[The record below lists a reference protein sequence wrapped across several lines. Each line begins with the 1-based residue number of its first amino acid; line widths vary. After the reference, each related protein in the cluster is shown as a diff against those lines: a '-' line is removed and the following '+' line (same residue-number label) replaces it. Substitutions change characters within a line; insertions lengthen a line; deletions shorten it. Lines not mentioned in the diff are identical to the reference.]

1 LLRCNEVT
9 GEVLALIPARGGS
22 KGIPRKNILSVA
34 GKPLIA
40 WSIQQALQS
49 TRITRVVVSTD
60 DDEIGAVAR
69 EYGAE
74 VPFIRPEEYADDM
87 SPDIDVFRH
96 ALRFLA
102 DRDSYHPEL
111 VVHLRPTGPAR
122 RVSDIDVA
130 IELLHRHPQVDSV
143 RAVSVAH
150 QSPYKMW
157 ELQEDG
163 TMEPVLRL
171 QGMTDCQSQPRQL
184 LPPVYWQNGY
194 VDVLRPRAVFDKNSM
209 WGDSVLPFVV
219 KTRLFDLDY
228 PEDIGP
234 MEEALNRL
242 EHGLDAA
249 SESPERHPV

>member
-1 LLRCNEVT
+1 MAS
-9 GEVLALIPARGGS
+9 EVLAVIPARGGS
-22 KGIPRKNILSVA
+22 KGIPRKNIIMVG

-40 WSIQQALQS
+40 WSIQQAMDS

-60 DDEIGAVAR
+60 DGEIASVAR

-74 VPFIRPEEYADDM
+74 VPFIRPAEYADDVA
-87 SPDIDVFRH
+87 PDIDVFRH
-96 ALRFLA
+96 TLSFLA
-102 DRDSYHPEL
+102 DQDSYCPDL

-122 RVSDIDVA
+122 RVSDIDAA
-130 IELLHRHPQVDSV
+130 IDLLDRHPWSDSV
-143 RAVSVAH
+143 RAVSLAR

-194 VDVLRPRAVFDKNSM
+194 VDVLRPRAVFEKNSM
-209 WGDSVLPFVV
+209 WGDTVLPFVV
-219 KTRLFDLDY
+219 KMELFDLDY

-234 MEEALNRL
+234 MEEALTRL
-242 EHGLDAA
+242 EYSRGAA
-249 SESPERHPV
+249 LESPERHPV